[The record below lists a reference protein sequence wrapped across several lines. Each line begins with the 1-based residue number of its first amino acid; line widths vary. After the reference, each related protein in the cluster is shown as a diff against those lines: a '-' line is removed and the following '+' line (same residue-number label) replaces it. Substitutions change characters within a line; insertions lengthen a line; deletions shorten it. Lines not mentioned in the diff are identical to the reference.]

1 MTFGE
6 RLKKARKDSG
16 MTQIELAAK
25 VGAYQTKYQNWE
37 CDVHEPDIATIKRLS
52 DALGVSVDWLMGLDE
67 AVKPYPK
74 EFEKELFLL
83 KEEAKKYG
91 PESIKRLRKML
102 PLIFDQPKKKKER
115 P

>member
-25 VGAYQTKYQNWE
+25 VGSYQTKYQNWE
-37 CDVHEPDIATIKRLS
+37 GDVHEPDIATIKRLS
-52 DALGVSVDWLMGLDE
+52 DALGVSIDWLMGRDE
-67 AVKPYPK
+67 SAKPYPK
-74 EFEKELFLL
+74 EFEKEMFLL
-83 KEEAKKYG
+83 REEMKQYG
-91 PESIKRLRKML
+91 PASVKRLRKML
-102 PLIFDQPKKKKER
+102 PLIFEQPQKKKER